1 MNNNETTVRIRI
13 KEEQSGNKHLEEKP
27 IEMRNL
33 GQSVIPWD

>member
-27 IEMRNL
+27 IEMSNL
-33 GQSVIPWD
+33 GQSVIP